1 MAKKG
6 GFSFDGMVDPG
17 ADEPAP
23 IEGVEQRGAEE
34 KPRREPKPVEKAA
47 PTRRG
52 RPPKPRTATE
62 ARPSFGLDPETHALF
77 KIWLLRR
84 GVSMQDYLER
94 HIRDLVKDDK
104 L

>member
-6 GFSFDGMVDPG
+6 SFSFAGMIDSG
-17 ADEPAP
+17 ADPAP

-34 KPRREPKPVEKAA
+34 RPAPVPVK
-47 PTRRG
+47 RG
-52 RPPKPRTATE
+52 RPAKARTATE
-62 ARPSFGLDPETHALF
+62 ARPSFGLDPETHAKF

-84 GVSMQDYLER
+84 GMSMQDYLEA
-94 HIRDLVKDDK
+94 HSADLVKDEA